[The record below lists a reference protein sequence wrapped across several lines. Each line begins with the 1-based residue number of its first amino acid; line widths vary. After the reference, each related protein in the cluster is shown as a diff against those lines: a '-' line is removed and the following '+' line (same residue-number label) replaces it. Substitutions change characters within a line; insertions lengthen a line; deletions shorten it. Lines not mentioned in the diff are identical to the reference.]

1 MILKKNTSSG
11 EHILSSCDSTMGTQ
25 KWGTYYHGVNQ
36 LWEHYKN
43 VNQFWFRVYPMYI
56 QWIVG
61 FVILKKHWQNFPP
74 KKIKIKIELYT

>member
-1 MILKKNTSSG
+1 
-11 EHILSSCDSTMGTQ
+11 MGTQ

-36 LWEHYKN
+36 LWEHHKN

-61 FVILKKHWQNFPP
+61 SMILKKVGQIFHP
-74 KKIKIKIELYT
+74 KK

>member
-1 MILKKNTSSG
+1 
-11 EHILSSCDSTMGTQ
+11 MGTQ

-43 VNQFWFRVYPMYI
+43 LNRCWFRVYPMYI

-61 FVILKKHWQNFPP
+61 SVILKKIGQIFHP
-74 KKIKIKIELYT
+74 KKKKTLSFTLKK